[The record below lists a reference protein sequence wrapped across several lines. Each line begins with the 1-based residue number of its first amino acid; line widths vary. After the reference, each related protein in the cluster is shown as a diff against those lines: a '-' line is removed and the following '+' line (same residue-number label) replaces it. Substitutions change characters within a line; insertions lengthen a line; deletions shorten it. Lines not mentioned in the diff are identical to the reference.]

1 MKIRSWIIFKA
12 WVDMITGLGFLL
24 FPTQGIIIWGAETDP
39 TAIAFARFFGQ
50 VMFLLGLMLWML
62 RNVHDARV
70 HKAVASAVVV
80 GDAVGF
86 IITIRETLAGNIN
99 ALGWAIAALFLVLVL
114 GFGYILLRTPEPV
127 TTP

>member
-1 MKIRSWIIFKA
+1 MKIRNWIIFKA
-12 WVDMITGLGFLL
+12 WVDMVTGLGFLL
-24 FPTQGIIIWGAETDP
+24 FPTQAIIIWGAETDP
-39 TAIAFARFFGQ
+39 TAVAMARFFGQ

-70 HKAVASAVVV
+70 HKAVASAVLV
-80 GDAVGF
+80 GDTVGF
-86 IITIRETLAGNIN
+86 IITIRTTLAGNIN
-99 ALGWAIAALFLVLVL
+99 ALGWVIAALFLVLAL